1 MLLNTGFEAVPSK
14 HGLLTTIG
22 YKLGPE
28 DWCEKTETHGDTR
41 RHTETHGDTRRH
53 TETQP
58 EVKLVMRCNER
69 HWERLRAIA
78 DIPRNHLDRD
88 FGFQERTT
96 YALEGSVAC
105 AGRVVQWLRDNMGII
120 SSSKAQRERG
130 NGCETCETYQT
141 HFWAMF
147 WRAILV
153 ARTQLGDVSGSS
165 QGGLED
171 TPWMPGEGE
180 LKVGSTVQLVLL

>member
-1 MLLNTGFEAVPSK
+1 M
-14 HGLLTTIG
+14 
-22 YKLGPE
+22 
-28 DWCEKTETHGDTR
+28 
-41 RHTETHGDTRRH
+41 
-53 TETQP
+53 
-58 EVKLVMRCNER
+58 
-69 HWERLRAIA
+69 RAIESDWEPSRA

-96 YALEGSVAC
+96 YALEGSIAC

-120 SSSKAQRERG
+120 SSSKAQRDSVEMVVKHVKLTRHIFG
-130 NGCETCETYQT
+130 L
-141 HFWAMF
+141 AMF
-147 WRAILV
+147 WCAILV

-180 LKVGSTVQLVLL
+180 LKVGSTVQLVLLKKTSINAVDVFCDPVCWNMHQSLLVCRMWKS